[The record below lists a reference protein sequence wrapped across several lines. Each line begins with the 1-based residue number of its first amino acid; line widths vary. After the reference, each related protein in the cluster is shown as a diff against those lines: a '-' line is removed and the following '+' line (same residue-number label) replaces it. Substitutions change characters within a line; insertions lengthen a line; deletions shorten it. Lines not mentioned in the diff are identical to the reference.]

1 MMKIMTLSTM
11 ALLMQFA
18 TATDSSAATTLA
30 TQANSGSDASVKV
43 QDNLYLA
50 VNGGWIKS
58 TEIPADKGAAYG
70 ADLPAMADRHVRTIV
85 DDLAG
90 KRHKANSVEQ
100 KIGDYY
106 ASYLN
111 TGHIDKLALAP
122 VKTLLAEID
131 AIKTM
136 KQLAQWQGSV
146 QGRFETPLWFRF
158 VMPDF
163 KNPTINQAITWQGG
177 LGLPD
182 RDYYLKKDDV
192 RLVQAYSAYHT
203 HLTTLAKLIGEK
215 HPEQAAKQVLAIE
228 QRIALAHWDQAD
240 MRDPGK
246 MYNPMT
252 AKELSTMAPGFD
264 WESFIIAA
272 KLPQDQAINIT
283 QTTLAIAVAKLFA
296 EIPLNE
302 WKLYFTLHSIRTN
315 ASVLPK
321 AFRDANAKFRNAL
334 NGTSTEAP
342 RWEAAIDTLNGAMG
356 EAIGQVYVAR
366 HFPPAHK
373 ARVQEMVNNLLT
385 SYREAIEQS
394 TWMSA
399 ATKEQALYKLSKY
412 STKIGYP
419 DKWRDYSHLV
429 VKQGDALGNR
439 QRSKRFEWEQQA
451 AKAGNK
457 VDRRDWMMTPQ
468 TVNAYYDPML
478 NEIVF
483 PAAFMQA
490 PNFDMAAD
498 DATNYGAIGTEIG
511 HEISHGFDNIGAQF
525 DGDGVM
531 RNWWNDADRKAFET
545 MSAKLIAQYD
555 QYEALPGKHINGK
568 LTLPENI
575 ADLAGAQIAYKAYLS
590 TLKGKPSAT
599 IDGSNGEQRFFLSWA
614 QNRRM
619 KARDELASKWLTT
632 DPHAPNQYRINGAAV
647 NLNGFHDAFTT
658 KPGDQMYKPTNERVR
673 IW

>member
-1 MMKIMTLSTM
+1 MKILALSTM

-18 TATDSSAATTLA
+18 TTTDTSASTAA
-30 TQANSGSDASVKV
+30 AAMGNSGRDASVKV
-43 QDNLYLA
+43 QDNLFLA
-50 VNGGWIKS
+50 VNGEWIKS
-58 TEIPADKGAAYG
+58 TEIPANKGAAYG
-70 ADLPAMADRHVRTIV
+70 ADLPAIADRQIRAIV
-85 DDLAG
+85 DELAS
-90 KRHKANSVEQ
+90 KRHNTNSVEQ

-111 TGHIDKLALAP
+111 TDHIDKAGLTPLKALL
-122 VKTLLAEID
+122 TEID
-131 AIKTM
+131 AIKTR
-136 KQLAQWQGSV
+136 KQLAQWQGSA
-146 QGRFETPLWFRF
+146 QGRLETPLWFRF

-163 KNPTINQAITWQGG
+163 KNPTVNQAITWQGG

-182 RDYYLKKDDV
+182 RDYYLKKDDA
-192 RLVQAYSAYHT
+192 RMTQAYSAYDA
-203 HLTTLAKLIGEK
+203 HLTTLARLIGEK
-215 HPEQAAKQVLAIE
+215 HPEQTAKQVLAIE
-228 QRIALAHWDQAD
+228 QRIAMAHWDQAD

-252 AKELSTMAPGFD
+252 AKELNVMAPGFD
-264 WESFIIAA
+264 WESFILAA
-272 KLPQDQAINIT
+272 NLPQDQAINVT
-283 QTTLAIAVAKLFA
+283 QTTLASAVAKLYA

-302 WKLYFTLHSIRTN
+302 WKLYFKLHSVQTN
-315 ASVLPK
+315 AAVLPK
-321 AFRDANAKFRNAL
+321 AFRDANAKFNNAL
-334 NGTSTEAP
+334 NGTTTETP
-342 RWEAAIDTLNGAMG
+342 RWEAAIGTLNSAMG
-356 EAIGQVYVAR
+356 EALGQVYVAR
-366 HFPPAHK
+366 HFPSTHK
-373 ARVQEMVNNLLT
+373 AKVQEIVNNLLAA
-385 SYREAIEQS
+385 YREAIEQS

-419 DKWRDYSHLV
+419 DKWRDYSRLI
-429 VKQGDALGNR
+429 VKEGDALGNR
-439 QRSKRFEWEQQA
+439 QRSKRFEWTQQA
-451 AKAGNK
+451 AKARNK

-511 HEISHGFDNIGAQF
+511 HEISHGFDNFGAQF
-525 DGDGVM
+525 DGDGAM
-531 RNWWNDADRKAFET
+531 RNWWNDDDRKAFET

-555 QYEALPGKHINGK
+555 RYEALPGKHINGK
-568 LTLPENI
+568 LTLAENI

-599 IDGSNGEQRFFLSWA
+599 IDGNNGEKRFFLSWA

-619 KARDELASKWLTT
+619 KARDELASKWLTS

-647 NLNGFHDAFTT
+647 NLDGFHDAFVT
-658 KPGDQMYKPTNERVR
+658 KPGDHMYKPTNERIR